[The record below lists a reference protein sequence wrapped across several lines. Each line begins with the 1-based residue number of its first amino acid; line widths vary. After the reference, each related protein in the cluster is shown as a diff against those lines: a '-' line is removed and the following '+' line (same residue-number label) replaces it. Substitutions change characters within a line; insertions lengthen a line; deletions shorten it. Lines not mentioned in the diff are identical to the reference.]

1 MEKEWVRNYYRET
14 DRKRRKQILDS
25 AIAEEGMTPE
35 NELRLFLYDSRYGDS
50 EKAGQEVD
58 YFIRGWMTLEYMK
71 STSKFF
77 LTKRRVSRDIASV
90 RADWQFDKAAEYG
103 ESGSVILYNEL
114 CNLTRLYI
122 QICRR
127 DKTYGS
133 FILGLG
139 RVKDSTLTG
148 RITDDI
154 IKMAYELPKTLN
166 MEEDFSIFTKAAT
179 YIFCQ
184 EFPEESDPF
193 YRRLKEDGYF

>member
-103 ESGSVILYNEL
+103 DSGSVILYNEL

-133 FILGLG
+133 FP
-139 RVKDSTLTG
+139 
-148 RITDDI
+148 
-154 IKMAYELPKTLN
+154 Y
-166 MEEDFSIFTKAAT
+166 
-179 YIFCQ
+179 
-184 EFPEESDPF
+184 
-193 YRRLKEDGYF
+193 